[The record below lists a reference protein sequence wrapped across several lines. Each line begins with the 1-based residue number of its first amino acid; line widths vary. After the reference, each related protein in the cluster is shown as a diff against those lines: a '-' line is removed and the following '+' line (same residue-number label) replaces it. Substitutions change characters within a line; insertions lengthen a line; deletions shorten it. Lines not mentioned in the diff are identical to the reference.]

1 MIRSNSIFTMLGF
14 AAAGFLAVSVA
25 GAADSRSAI
34 GAPSLSVGDSWTY
47 RLHDGFTKI
56 DQGTFHHVIRDISN
70 GRVTLEITRRDRA
83 GSEIE
88 IYDREWNWL
97 KRPATNLETFEYTP
111 AYRAFDFPLS
121 PGKTWRAYGTA
132 FDRELGKR
140 YPVRIDG
147 RVMGWERI
155 RVPAGEFDAL
165 KVRRVVYIGKHIPME
180 RDQAEILE
188 FDWYAP
194 AVGQVVRREGTS
206 QHLNYIYG
214 DFGTP
219 VYIDDGWTVAELVSY
234 TRGK

>member
-1 MIRSNSIFTMLGF
+1 VLQLHSRIRIPTCV
-14 AAAGFLAVSVA
+14 AAGFLVVFVA
-25 GAADSRSAI
+25 GAAGT
-34 GAPSLSVGDSWTY
+34 GAPVGPPAVNVGDTWTY

-56 DQGTFHHVIRDISN
+56 DQGTFQHVVRDVSN
-70 GRVTLEITRRDRA
+70 GRVTLEITRRNGTGA
-83 GSEIE
+83 EVE

-132 FDRELGKR
+132 FDRELDKR
-140 YPVRIDG
+140 YRVRIDG
-147 RVMGWERI
+147 RVLGWERI

-165 KVRRVVYIGKHIPME
+165 KVKRVVYIEKHIPMV
-180 RDQAEILE
+180 RAQAEILE

-206 QHLNYIYG
+206 RHLSYVYTNDHGPIY
-214 DFGTP
+214 
-219 VYIDDGWTVAELVSY
+219 VDDGWTVAELVSY
-234 TRGK
+234 APRK